1 MEYYAT
7 ERKQEFLPFAM
18 VWMEMETIVLR
29 EISQLVKDKH
39 HMFSLIREIY
49 KKTNEQNRMRGI
61 ESWNRLTAVGGE
73 REARAD

>member
-1 MEYYAT
+1 MVDCGI
-7 ERKQEFLPFAM
+7 RNMKFLPFAAA
-18 VWMEMETIVLR
+18 WMELETIMLR

-49 KKTNEQNRMRGI
+49 KQTNEQNKMRGI

-73 REARAD
+73 REAKAN

>member
-7 ERKQEFLPFAM
+7 ERKQEFLPFAT

-49 KKTNEQNRMRGI
+49 KQTNEQNKMRGI

-73 REARAD
+73 REAKAN